1 MMAEKEQP
9 KDEKV
14 LGFKEQLAKNLT
26 IDFTD
31 LGKAIENSYRIQVNL
46 NEAFGQGQE
55 RLSEM
60 MKTVSD
66 TIPRITR
73 LGGSITDVQTTM
85 LGIASASRR
94 NVISNT
100 EDIEKLYAATQVVG
114 GSAEELTNAF
124 LNVGVGIGEVGTQ
137 LENSVNYIR
146 SIGGNTKDVMADVK
160 MNMDQMNRFQFE
172 GGVQGL
178 TKMAAQAS
186 MLRFD
191 MSNTFSFAEKVLKPE
206 DAVEVASAF
215 QRLGVMAGNLVDPF
229 QLMNMSINDPSGLQN
244 SLADVS
250 KQFTYFDEETKSFKI
265 NPQGV
270 LILRE
275 MEVSAGLA
283 TGSLAKMG
291 LAAAELDERVSAIN
305 NAGLSIASEE
315 DKQYL
320 ANIATMK
327 DGKYMVTLEDDT
339 TKELSQLNQD
349 EFDKLIEQQKT
360 GPKTLED
367 IARLQLGVDESIL
380 ADTGAIKTAITQG
393 LTSPKQIRDGIVDF
407 QKVTKTIG
415 GEASNV
421 IGTEDFRKISDSFID
436 TVKTF
441 GKDFILGDKDR
452 SDVVSEGLSGIGD
465 ILSENQDIFTEKL
478 ELGFDRIIEKLTKDG
493 IDTTILEN
501 VKSFMSGPIT
511 SSSAL
516 QSSKNIEE
524 KISSTSTTVTSN
536 QTTNSKVDFGGTIK
550 FDFAGIPSG
559 VSTEDVAK
567 IIDKTFNS
575 QSFQDYISKIPNQN
589 NNNKQQL
596 STSYS

>member
-1 MMAEKEQP
+1 MADKKQP
-9 KDEKV
+9 KEEKT
-14 LGFKEQLAKNLT
+14 LGFKEQLIKNLT

-31 LGKAIENSYRIQVNL
+31 LGTAIENSYRIQVNL

-73 LGGSITDVQTTM
+73 LGGDITDVQTTM

-114 GSAEELTNAF
+114 GSAKELTNAF
-124 LNVGVGIGEVGTQ
+124 LNVGIGIGEVGTQ
-137 LENSVNYIR
+137 LENSVNYVR
-146 SIGGNTKDVMADVK
+146 SIGGNTKDVMEDVRL
-160 MNMDQMNRFQFE
+160 NMDQMNRFQFE
-172 GGVQGL
+172 GGVRGL

-191 MSNTFSFAEKVLKPE
+191 MSNTFSFAERVLKPE
-206 DAVEVASAF
+206 DAIDVASAF
-215 QRLGVMAGNLVDPF
+215 QRLGVMAGNLADPF

-244 SLADVS
+244 SLAEVS

-270 LILRE
+270 LTLRE
-275 MEVSAGLA
+275 MEEAAGLA
-283 TGSLAKMG
+283 RGSLSKMG

-305 NAGLSIASEE
+305 NAGLTIASEE

-367 IARLQLGVDESIL
+367 IVRLQLGIDESIL
-380 ADTGAIKTAITQG
+380 ADTGAIKKAITQG
-393 LTSPKQIRDGIVDF
+393 LTSPKQIREGISDF

-415 GEASNV
+415 GEASNI
-421 IGTEDFRKISDSFID
+421 IGTEDFRKISDSFME
-436 TVKTF
+436 TVKIF

-452 SDVVSEGLSGIGD
+452 SEVISEGLSGIGN
-465 ILSENQDIFTEKL
+465 ILSENQGIFTEKL
-478 ELGFDRIIEKLTKDG
+478 ESGFNGIIEKLSKDG
-493 IDTTILEN
+493 IDTTILDN
-501 VKSFMSGPIT
+501 VKSFITGPIT
-511 SSSAL
+511 SNSVPQNSL
-516 QSSKNIEE
+516 NIEK
-524 KISSTSTTVTSN
+524 KILETETKVTSN
-536 QTTNSKVDFGGTIK
+536 QTTNSKVDVGGTINFN
-550 FDFAGIPSG
+550 FDAIPTG

-567 IIDKTFNS
+567 IMNKTFNS
-575 QSFQDYISKIPNQN
+575 QLFQEYISKIPNQN
-589 NNNKQQL
+589 NPKQPL
-596 STSYS
+596 SMSYS

>member
-1 MMAEKEQP
+1 MADKKQP
-9 KDEKV
+9 KEEKT
-14 LGFKEQLAKNLT
+14 LGFKEQLIKNLT

-31 LGKAIENSYRIQVNL
+31 LGTAIENSYRIQVNL

-73 LGGSITDVQTTM
+73 LGGDITDVQTTM

-114 GSAEELTNAF
+114 GSAKELTNAF
-124 LNVGVGIGEVGTQ
+124 LNVGIGIGEVGTQ
-137 LENSVNYIR
+137 LENSVNYVR
-146 SIGGNTKDVMADVK
+146 SIGGNTKDVMEDVRL
-160 MNMDQMNRFQFE
+160 NMDQMNRFQFE
-172 GGVQGL
+172 GGVRGL

-191 MSNTFSFAEKVLKPE
+191 MSNTFSFAERVLKPE
-206 DAVEVASAF
+206 DAIDVASAF
-215 QRLGVMAGNLVDPF
+215 QRLGVMAGNLADPF

-244 SLADVS
+244 SLAEVS

-270 LILRE
+270 LTLRE
-275 MEVSAGLA
+275 MEEAAGLA
-283 TGSLAKMG
+283 RGSLSKMG

-305 NAGLSIASEE
+305 NAGLTIASEE

-367 IARLQLGVDESIL
+367 IVRLQLGIDESIL
-380 ADTGAIKTAITQG
+380 ADTGAINKAITQG
-393 LTSPKQIRDGIVDF
+393 LTSPKQIREGISDF

-415 GEASNV
+415 GEVSNI
-421 IGTEDFRKISDSFID
+421 IGTEDFRKISDSFME
-436 TVKTF
+436 TVKIF

-452 SDVVSEGLSGIGD
+452 SEVISEGLSGIGN
-465 ILSENQDIFTEKL
+465 ILSENQGIFIEKL
-478 ELGFDRIIEKLTKDG
+478 ESGFNGIIEKLSKDG
-493 IDTTILEN
+493 IDTTILDN
-501 VKSFMSGPIT
+501 VKSFITGPIT
-511 SSSAL
+511 SNSVPQNSL
-516 QSSKNIEE
+516 NIEK
-524 KISSTSTTVTSN
+524 KILETETKVTSN
-536 QTTNSKVDFGGTIK
+536 QTTNSKVDVGGTINFN
-550 FDFAGIPSG
+550 FDAIPTG

-567 IIDKTFNS
+567 IMNKTFNS
-575 QSFQDYISKIPNQN
+575 QLFQEYISKIPNQN
-589 NNNKQQL
+589 NPKQPL
-596 STSYS
+596 SMSYS